1 LRTYSKED
9 QMRKLLA
16 SAEGTRKRFR
26 ATFIRFGR
34 KTNFHGYSD
43 QTLLL
48 KKVLEV
54 ETNTILTDHIWFSY
68 TKGFEKVNLQP
79 GTVVEF
85 EARIKVYTKG
95 YLNRTRRMDNRKT
108 DYRLSHPTR
117 ISIVSGSQ
125 WNR

>member
-1 LRTYSKED
+1 
-9 QMRKLLA
+9 MRKLLA
-16 SAEGTRKRFR
+16 SAEGVRKRFR

-54 ETNTILTDHIWFSY
+54 ETNTVVTDHIWFSY
-68 TKGFEKVNLQP
+68 TKGFEKLNLQP

-85 EARIKVYTKG
+85 EARIKAYTKG
-95 YLNRTRRMDNRKT
+95 YVNRPQRLDDRKT

-117 ISIVSGSQ
+117 ISVVSGDQ
-125 WNR
+125 MDR